1 MDERTFTAIQQYIIS
16 GIPERAIPALMK
28 ELNLNEEKFK
38 EYMRGQTALLVG
50 DEVIY
55 YTCDIINFIEGNPV
69 FD

>member
-1 MDERTFTAIQQYIIS
+1 MESNKYDKIQQFIVS
-16 GIPERAIPALMK
+16 GIPERSIPALMK
-28 ELNLNEEKFK
+28 ELNLNEEKFN